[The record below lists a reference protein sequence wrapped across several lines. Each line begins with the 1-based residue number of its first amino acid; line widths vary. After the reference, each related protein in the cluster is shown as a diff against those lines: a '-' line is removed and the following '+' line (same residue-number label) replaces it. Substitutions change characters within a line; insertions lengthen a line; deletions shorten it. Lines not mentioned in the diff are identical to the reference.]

1 MNKTKK
7 KNRKK
12 VDTVKSVNNS
22 IRTSV
27 RKLNPILKSI
37 VGKKVDVAMR
47 DLQFSAKRISK
58 DIRKTIGSAVANAE
72 NNFQYD
78 IDNLIVK
85 EAYCGKKIV
94 MKRFRPRAK
103 GRAAPILK
111 PYSSV
116 TIILSEAKQ
125 MESHGQKVNPVGFRL
140 GVNSGWDSVWYAKKK
155 DFGNYLIEDFKIR
168 EYIKKN
174 VINSGVAKV
183 MIERTSNKC
192 YVTIYT
198 SRPGFVIGKKG
209 SDIDKI
215 KNNLSKFTKN
225 EVTLNIKEVKKPE
238 TNAYLVAE
246 NIAQQLVKRISYRRA
261 MKRAMQSCI
270 RLGAKGIKVS
280 ISGRLGGNEIAR
292 TEWLRDGSIPSHTLR
307 ADIDYAEAEALT
319 TYGIIGIK
327 VWIYKGE
334 VFAKEFSQET
344 NKVTPKEAKE

>member
-111 PYSSV
+111 PWSTL
-116 TIILSEAKQ
+116 TIILSEVKQ
-125 MESHGQKVNPVGFRL
+125 MESHG
-140 GVNSGWDSVWYAKKK
+140 
-155 DFGNYLIEDFKIR
+155 
-168 EYIKKN
+168 
-174 VINSGVAKV
+174 
-183 MIERTSNKC
+183 T
-192 YVTIYT
+192 
-198 SRPGFVIGKKG
+198 KG
-209 SDIDKI
+209 
-215 KNNLSKFTKN
+215 
-225 EVTLNIKEVKKPE
+225 
-238 TNAYLVAE
+238 
-246 NIAQQLVKRISYRRA
+246 
-261 MKRAMQSCI
+261 
-270 RLGAKGIKVS
+270 
-280 ISGRLGGNEIAR
+280 
-292 TEWLRDGSIPSHTLR
+292 
-307 ADIDYAEAEALT
+307 
-319 TYGIIGIK
+319 
-327 VWIYKGE
+327 
-334 VFAKEFSQET
+334 
-344 NKVTPKEAKE
+344 